1 MHIVFHILTAL
12 ICGFCKQDCANDMTE
27 YQLQMFWDKFKTLE
41 KHRAAFAKPP
51 VGWKPP
57 EFRDMDQSE
66 LQAYWE
72 GFRAIVNQTIPEV
85 EENHDSESVCHGGD
99 VQQVESLTSTIQ
111 KQHPHP
117 DDDDPM
123 TRVVAAA
130 ISTPAPVMIR
140 VRSKSSPKEVQE
152 RALRLNALE
161 AARVKSASKRRRAV
175 DGGDPGKKR
184 KYVPKAKI
192 SREGKK
198 STVSIWMKVQLCK
211 DPRLLNS

>member
-1 MHIVFHILTAL
+1 
-12 ICGFCKQDCANDMTE
+12 MTE

-51 VGWKPP
+51 FGWKPP
-57 EFRDMDQSE
+57 EFRDMDHSE

-72 GFRAIVNQTIPEV
+72 GFRAIVNSAIPEV
-85 EENHDSESVCHGGD
+85 EENHDSDSVGGD
-99 VQQVESLTSTIQ
+99 VQQAESLTSTIQ
-111 KQHPHP
+111 KEQPHP
-117 DDDDPM
+117 DDHAPM

-130 ISTPAPVMIR
+130 AGPAASVMIR
-140 VRSKSSPKEVQE
+140 VRNKSSPKEVQE
-152 RALRLNALE
+152 RTLRLKALE

-175 DGGDPGKKR
+175 DGDDPGKKR
-184 KYVPKAKI
+184 RYVPKAKI